1 VKLAVMGS
9 GPGGY
14 VAAIKAAQLG
24 AEVTVIEDD
33 EVGGTCLNRGC
44 IPTKTVIASA
54 ELYAKARDF
63 EAFGIELK
71 GEVAANLL
79 KIRERKNRVVGT
91 QVKGIKGLFKSWGI
105 ALKGGRGVLISP
117 REIEITGK
125 DGTRERIGAD
135 KIIVATGSRPFSI
148 PAFPF
153 DGRNIISS
161 NEAVDLEKIPRSL
174 LIVGAG
180 VIGSEFGCIY
190 GALGSEVTMVEMLN
204 RAVSTEDHEVS
215 ELLEREFRKK
225 KIKLYTKTG
234 VQRIEVRDDGVH
246 AFVTDGKELVAE
258 KVLISIGR
266 TLNSDNIGLETIG
279 IEKGKKGEII
289 VNSRMETSVPGIY
302 AIGDVVGGMLLAHV
316 ASREGVVAALNA
328 MGVDAEMDY
337 TVVPSAIFTSPEIAS
352 VGLREFQAAEKG
364 LKIRTGRFLFRG
376 LGKAHAIGEIA
387 GFIKVIADETTDR
400 ILGAHIVGP
409 HASDLIHEYAVAM
422 YTVKPFTC
430 PENERA
436 EGRCI
441 SRRKR
446 ETGLLMRKGQRLAS
460 FPNSMCCF
468 ALWTGSSQSKT

>member
-1 VKLAVMGS
+1 VKVAVIGS

-14 VAAIKAAQLG
+14 VASIKAAQLG

-33 EVGGTCLNRGC
+33 EVGGTCLNWGC

-54 ELYAKARDF
+54 EMYAKTREL

-79 KIRERKNRVVGT
+79 KIQERKNKVVGT
-91 QVKGIKGLFKSWGI
+91 QVKGIRSLFRSWGI
-105 ALKGGRGVLISP
+105 TLKEGRGVLISP
-117 REIEITGK
+117 KEIEVISKNGAN
-125 DGTRERIGAD
+125 ERLSAD

-153 DGRNIISS
+153 DGQRIISS
-161 NEAVDLEKIPRSL
+161 NEAVNLSEIPKSL

-180 VIGSEFGCIY
+180 VIGSEFACIFS
-190 GALGSEVTMVEMLN
+190 ALGSDVTMVEMMN
-204 RAVSTEDHEVS
+204 RAVATEDHEVS

-225 KIKLYTKTG
+225 KIKLFTKTG
-234 VQRIEVRDDGVH
+234 VQKVEVRDDGVH

-258 KVLISIGR
+258 KVLVSIGR
-266 TLNSDNIGLETIG
+266 TLNSDNIGLETVG
-279 IEKGKKGEII
+279 IEKGKKGEIA
-289 VNSRMETSVPGIY
+289 VNSRMETTVPGIY

-316 ASREGVVAALNA
+316 ASREGIVAASNA
-328 MGVDAEMDY
+328 MGTDAVMDY
-337 TVVPSAIFTSPEIAS
+337 SAVPAAIFTSPEIAS

-387 GFIKVIADETTDR
+387 GFIKVIADEATDR
-400 ILGAHIVGP
+400 IVGAHIVGP

-422 YTVKPFTC
+422 QNGLTARDVARTIHAHPTLS
-430 PENERA
+430 EGLMEAA
-436 EGRCI
+436 EDVHGEAI
-441 SRRKR
+441 HVPRK
-446 ETGLLMRKGQRLAS
+446 
-460 FPNSMCCF
+460 
-468 ALWTGSSQSKT
+468 